1 MASELTVTT
10 LPPLAGSSPTATGN
24 QDDSFA
30 TALAEAL
37 DEPRR
42 SGNTE
47 PPGGPVRAQSPT
59 PGPPADGAITLGQ
72 MVTVLAER
80 DDPFASSRRSS
91 QPAAGEGAPA
101 VTTATPTAE
110 PALPGVP
117 PAADGH
123 PAVRA
128 ASNYLGTPYLWGGT
142 DPAVGLDCSG
152 FVQRAFA
159 DVGVSLPR
167 VSADQAR
174 AGRAVEGGLDRA
186 QPGDLVYW
194 AARGGGT
201 NHIGIYLGDGQMMH
215 APRRG
220 DVVKVDSVRSAPPD
234 AIRRVG

>member
-1 MASELTVTT
+1 MASDLTVTT
-10 LPPLAGSSPTATGN
+10 SPPLAGPSPTATSR

-37 DEPRR
+37 DDPPRAG
-42 SGNTE
+42 STE
-47 PPGGPVRAQSPT
+47 PPAPVRAQSPT
-59 PGPPADGAITLGQ
+59 PSPPADDAITLGQ
-72 MVTVLAER
+72 MVSVLAER
-80 DDPFASSRRSS
+80 DDPFASSRGSS
-91 QPAAGEGAPA
+91 PPGDGEAASAVSTATSAAGPAP
-101 VTTATPTAE
+101 
-110 PALPGVP
+110 PGMP
-117 PAADGH
+117 PGADGH

-128 ASNYLGTPYLWGGT
+128 ASSYLGTPYLWGGT
-142 DPAVGLDCSG
+142 DPATGLDCSG

-194 AARGGGT
+194 GARGGGT

>member
-10 LPPLAGSSPTATGN
+10 LSPLAGSSPTATSRQNG
-24 QDDSFA
+24 SFA

-37 DEPRR
+37 DDSRR

-47 PPGGPVRAQSPT
+47 PPAPVSAQSPASS
-59 PGPPADGAITLGQ
+59 PPADDAITLGQ
-72 MVTVLAER
+72 MVTVLADR
-80 DDPFASSRRSS
+80 DDPFASSRRSP
-91 QPAAGEGAPA
+91 QPAAGETASA
-101 VTTATPTAE
+101 VATATSAAG
-110 PALPGVP
+110 PAPPGVP
-117 PAADGH
+117 PAANGH

-142 DPAVGLDCSG
+142 DPATGLDCSG

-194 AARGGGT
+194 AGRGGP

>member
-10 LPPLAGSSPTATGN
+10 LPPLAGSSPTATSN

-30 TALAEAL
+30 MALAEAL
-37 DEPRR
+37 DEPNP
-42 SGNTE
+42 SGNAE
-47 PPGGPVRAQSPT
+47 PLAPVNAQSPA
-59 PGPPADGAITLGQ
+59 PSAPADGAITLGQ
-72 MVTVLAER
+72 MVTLLAER
-80 DDPFASSRRSS
+80 DDPFASSGRS
-91 QPAAGEGAPA
+91 PHAAAGEAASGVA
-101 VTTATPTAE
+101 TATSAAG

-117 PAADGH
+117 AAANGH

-128 ASNYLGTPYLWGGT
+128 AASYLGTPYLWGGT
-142 DPAVGLDCSG
+142 DPDTGLDCSG

>member
-10 LPPLAGSSPTATGN
+10 FPPLAGPSPTAISS
-24 QDDSFA
+24 QDSPFA
-30 TALAEAL
+30 MALAEAL

-42 SGNTE
+42 PDNTE
-47 PPGGPVRAQSPT
+47 PPVPVRAQSPAPSAPT
-59 PGPPADGAITLGQ
+59 ADDAITLGQ

-80 DDPFASSRRSS
+80 DDPFASSRRSPH
-91 QPAAGEGAPA
+91 PAAGEAA
-101 VTTATPTAE
+101 SAATTATSTAG

-117 PAADGH
+117 AAANGH

-128 ASNYLGTPYLWGGT
+128 AASYLGTPYLWGGT
-142 DPAVGLDCSG
+142 DPATGLDCSG

-174 AGRAVEGGLDRA
+174 AGRAVEGGLDQA

-194 AARGGGT
+194 AGRGGGT

-220 DVVKVDSVRSAPPD
+220 DVVKVGPVRSAPPD

>member
-10 LPPLAGSSPTATGN
+10 LPPLAGSSPPATSS

-30 TALAEAL
+30 MALAEAL
-37 DEPRR
+37 DEPNP
-42 SGNTE
+42 SGNAE
-47 PPGGPVRAQSPT
+47 PLASVRAQSPAPSAPT
-59 PGPPADGAITLGQ
+59 DGAITLGQ
-72 MVTVLAER
+72 MVTLLAER
-80 DDPFASSRRSS
+80 DDPFASSGRS
-91 QPAAGEGAPA
+91 PHAAAGEAASGVA
-101 VTTATPTAE
+101 TATSTAG

-117 PAADGH
+117 AAANGH

-128 ASNYLGTPYLWGGT
+128 AASYLGTPYLWGGT
-142 DPAVGLDCSG
+142 DPATGLDCSG

-194 AARGGGT
+194 AGRGGGT